1 VSEHTAATPGWFGKM
16 PFLGDFASRRLPQ
29 AFIAPWD
36 EWVQHSIAAS
46 RAQLGEQWLDIYL
59 HSPIWRFALW
69 PGVIGDTS
77 GGDTGWA
84 GVMMPSVDKVGRYF
98 PLTIAAEIAP
108 ENFVAIFSEQ
118 TWFAAIESI
127 ALATLDMD
135 FSIEGLE
142 QKLTTTPAPRH
153 ARSTD
158 LTTGSRPTQRA
169 GSIDELPQPVA
180 LPSPNSLAALI
191 NSAAPPYEARSFW
204 WGDTE
209 PCALYCFR
217 GLPPKERYAELLSGT
232 VITNLIPD

>member
-1 VSEHTAATPGWFGKM
+1 VPEHTAATPGWYGKM

-36 EWVQHSIAAS
+36 EWLQHSIAAS
-46 RAQLGEQWLDIYL
+46 RAQLGEQWLDLYL

-69 PGVIGDTS
+69 PGVICDTS

-118 TWFAAIESI
+118 AWFAAIESI
-127 ALATLDMD
+127 ALATLDME
-135 FSIEGLE
+135 FSVDGLE
-142 QKLTTTPAPRH
+142 QNLTTTPVPRH
-153 ARSTD
+153 AHSAD
-158 LTTGSRPTQRA
+158 SRTTQRSA
-169 GSIDELPQPVA
+169 SIDVLPQPVA
-180 LPSPNSLAALI
+180 LPSPNSLAELI
-191 NSAAPPYEARSFW
+191 NSAAPPDEAHSFW
-204 WGDTE
+204 WGNTE

-217 GLPPKERYAELLSGT
+217 GLPPKERYAELLSGG
-232 VITNLIPD
+232 VITNPIPD